1 MDEYPED
8 EISRLSAII
17 SNLKV
22 DYESTIS
29 ILQKDLAKA
38 TATIAELDQENQELA
53 HTLQEI
59 DQECSDTTSS
69 LESLMQENRDLR
81 RRVDQLVH
89 ERDELA
95 AKLQEKEQRGSEY
108 FSKGKVEL
116 VPADSVLRN
125 DYSVLADNSVNE
137 EKYWDCLQQSHQSM
151 SRKQDSINTLETL
164 YSSEVSLPS
173 KVTCNTCS
181 DQSSG
186 VFRSISQ
193 PLISDTKFANQI
205 DLVGHI
211 EVERVPKNEKFKAHE
226 PSYIKEK
233 GVKEKLIEI
242 FGVSS
247 LMLPKVRSVD
257 SLLVD
262 FGKRPHSSARKSH
275 EPIRL
280 SR

>member
-1 MDEYPED
+1 MDAYQED

-29 ILQKDLAKA
+29 VLQKDLAKA
-38 TATIAELDQENQELA
+38 TAAIAELDQENQELA

-69 LESLMQENRDLR
+69 LESLVQENRDLR
-81 RRVDQLVH
+81 RRLDELVH
-89 ERDELA
+89 ENEELA
-95 AKLQEKEQRGSEY
+95 AKLHEKKQRGSEHT
-108 FSKGKVEL
+108 SKDKVEL
-116 VPADSVLRN
+116 MPVDNSLRN
-125 DYSVLADNSVNE
+125 DYSVLTDKSVNE
-137 EKYWDCLQQSHQSM
+137 ENYWDCLQNSNQPL

-164 YSSEVSLPS
+164 YSYEVSLPS

-193 PLISDTKFANQI
+193 PLMSDTKFANQI
-205 DLVGHI
+205 NLVGHI
-211 EVERVPKNEKFKAHE
+211 EVEPVQKNEKFEAHE
-226 PSYIKEK
+226 PFCIKEK
-233 GVKEKLIEI
+233 GVKEKLMEI
-242 FGVSS
+242 FGVPS
-247 LMLPKVRSVD
+247 LLLPKVRSVD

-275 EPIRL
+275 ELFRL